1 MAQLTRSSMLL
12 CIVKP
17 YLIHYLINDSYNK
30 LNNVEID
37 LIQENIVSKVFLYYF
52 TFAMS

>member
-17 YLIHYLINDSYNK
+17 YLIHYLINDSYN
-30 LNNVEID
+30 NNVEID
-37 LIQENIVSKVFLYYF
+37 LIQGNIVSKVFLYYF
-52 TFAMS
+52 TFAMSN

>member
-1 MAQLTRSSMLL
+1 MLL

-30 LNNVEID
+30 LNNVEIA
-37 LIQENIVSKVFLYYF
+37 LIQENIVSKVTHRARIAY
-52 TFAMS
+52 SE